1 MYFLIEQAIAQLDD
15 LVITLSC
22 IGPNKEVED
31 YMQNLRADLCKCREY
46 TRSQDI
52 DSWIPDLGAI
62 ACKYEQD
69 LEQPPMWIEQWID
82 HLRQTGQLK
91 QVDEELEGFD

>member
-1 MYFLIEQAIAQLDD
+1 MYFLIERAIAQLDD
-15 LVITLSC
+15 LVTTLSC

-31 YMQNLRADLCKCREY
+31 YMQNLRADLCKCRECLQY
-46 TRSQDI
+46 DE
-52 DSWIPDLGAI
+52 SWSTSNVVLSI
-62 ACKYEQD
+62 AYEYEQD

-91 QVDEELEGFD
+91 QVDEELEGSD